1 MFLPLLWARTSSVVR
16 FNVFLRLFADVC
28 RGVICERRGKATE
41 SNDKQQQQQQ
51 QGQQPDLAA
60 DKENPF
66 VPAKTKAK
74 KATKTAAAERRRSK
88 RGRGSTR
95 GAMSAVN

>member
-51 QGQQPDLAA
+51 PDLAA